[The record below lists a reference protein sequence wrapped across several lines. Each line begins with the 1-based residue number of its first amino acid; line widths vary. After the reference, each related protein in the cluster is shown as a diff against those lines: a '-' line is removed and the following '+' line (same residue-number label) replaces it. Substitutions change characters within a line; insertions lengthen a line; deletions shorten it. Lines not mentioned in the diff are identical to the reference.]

1 MRRRSGHPAPIEVR
15 IGELRLEG
23 FAPGDRFRIA
33 RAVERELTRLLHAR
47 GLIGAFEE
55 PRAVAQVSG
64 GSFSFRP
71 DDPPQRIGA
80 EIARATFRGL
90 IGGHGREGGS

>member
-1 MRRRSGHPAPIEVR
+1 MRKRSARPAPIEVR

-23 FAPGDRFRIA
+23 FPPGDRFRIA
-33 RAVERELTRLLHAR
+33 QAVEQELTRLLRAR
-47 GLIGAFEE
+47 QPDVPFAE

-71 DDPPQRIGA
+71 DDPPRLIGA
-80 EIARATFRGL
+80 EIARATFLGL
-90 IGGHGREGGS
+90 TGGRGREGGG